1 MTGGINH
8 QNDGFS
14 IVVDKSIASVIQ
26 QHLASGGYI
35 NNDYA
40 IKDLGLHI
48 AIPVTNPVVIRK
60 LDWFDEEKLQFETI
74 ILEPKKSTNTPA
86 QEIVSKIEQLL
97 VANSLILTREMVNF
111 LPKKWEL
118 FSDLAIVP
126 SDSLNSKE
134 WQDLFSK
141 NEALS
146 EEIWHIIADSLKVS
160 RIARQSE
167 IANDKL
173 RSSQVK
179 LIVGDSGEVE
189 FVDFGVKFWLD
200 VTKVMF
206 SSGNVTERHR
216 IGSIDMTGEVVVDA
230 FSGIGYYTLPMLVRS
245 NAKHV
250 YACELNPNSIDALTK
265 GANLNA
271 VSDKL
276 TIIEGDNQITLKSLS
291 RMADRVHLGILPSSE
306 NTWQLAIDCLK
317 QSGGIIHIHMNVRE
331 NEISSFV
338 DYCLKQL
345 KQYAVHR
352 EFNVVELIHLEKVK
366 WYAPHI
372 RHIVIDV
379 SVK

>member
-14 IVVDKSIASVIQ
+14 IVVDKSIASVIHQ
-26 QHLASGGYI
+26 NLVDEGYI
-35 NNDYA
+35 NNDYV
-40 IKDLGLHI
+40 IKDLGQQI
-48 AIPVTNPVVIRK
+48 AIPVTNPSVIRE

-97 VANSLILTREMVNF
+97 VANSLIITSEMANL

-146 EEIWHIIADSLKVS
+146 EEIWQIIADSLKVS

-167 IANDKL
+167 IADDKL

-179 LIVGDSGEVE
+179 MIVGDSGEVE
-189 FVDFGVKFWLD
+189 FVDFGVRFWLD

-265 GANLNA
+265 GADLNA
-271 VSDKL
+271 VSDRL

-345 KQYAVHR
+345 KGYAVHR

>member
-8 QNDGFS
+8 QSDGFS
-14 IVVDKSIASVIQ
+14 IVVDKSIASVIH

-35 NNDYA
+35 NNDYV
-40 IKDLGLHI
+40 IKDLGQHI

-86 QEIVSKIEQLL
+86 QEIASKIEQLL

-134 WQDLFSK
+134 WQDLLSK

-146 EEIWHIIADSLKVS
+146 EEIWQIIADSLKVS

-179 LIVGDSGEVE
+179 MIVGDSGEVE
-189 FVDFGVKFWLD
+189 FVDYGVKFWLD

-216 IGSIDMTGEVVVDA
+216 IGSIDMNGEVVVDA

-265 GANLNA
+265 GADLNA
-271 VSDKL
+271 VSDRL

-331 NEISSFV
+331 YEISSFV

>member
-1 MTGGINH
+1 MTGGVNH

-14 IVVDKSIASVIQ
+14 LVVDKSIASDIH
-26 QHLASGGYI
+26 QHLVDGGYI
-35 NNDYA
+35 NNDYV
-40 IKDLGLHI
+40 IKDLGQHI

-86 QEIVSKIEQLL
+86 QEIVSKIEKLL
-97 VANSLILTREMVNF
+97 VANSLILTKEMVNF

-134 WQDLFSK
+134 WQDLLSK

-146 EEIWHIIADSLKVS
+146 EEIWQIIADSLKVS

-179 LIVGDSGEVE
+179 MIVGDSGEVE
-189 FVDFGVKFWLD
+189 FVDHGVKFWLD

-265 GANLNA
+265 GADLNA
-271 VSDKL
+271 VSDRL

>member
-14 IVVDKSIASVIQ
+14 LVVDKSIASVIH

-35 NNDYA
+35 NNDYV
-40 IKDLGLHI
+40 IKDLGQHI

-97 VANSLILTREMVNF
+97 VANSLILTKEMVNF

-134 WQDLFSK
+134 WQDLLSK

-146 EEIWHIIADSLKVS
+146 EEIWQIIADSLKVS

-167 IANDKL
+167 IADDKL

-179 LIVGDSGEVE
+179 MIVGDSGEVE
-189 FVDFGVKFWLD
+189 FVDYGVKFWLD

-265 GANLNA
+265 GADLNA
-271 VSDKL
+271 VSDRL

-338 DYCLKQL
+338 DYCLEQL

>member
-1 MTGGINH
+1 MTGGVNH

-14 IVVDKSIASVIQ
+14 LVVDKSIASDIH

-35 NNDYA
+35 NNDYV
-40 IKDLGLHI
+40 IKDLGQHI

-126 SDSLNSKE
+126 SDSLDSKE

-146 EEIWHIIADSLKVS
+146 EEIWQIIADSLKVS

-167 IANDKL
+167 IADDKL

-179 LIVGDSGEVE
+179 MIVGDSGEVE

-216 IGSIDMTGEVVVDA
+216 IGSIDMNGEVVVDA

-265 GANLNA
+265 GADLNA

-338 DYCLKQL
+338 DYCLEQL

>member
-14 IVVDKSIASVIQ
+14 IVVDKSIASVIH

-35 NNDYA
+35 NNDYV
-40 IKDLGLHI
+40 IKDLGQHI

-97 VANSLILTREMVNF
+97 VANSLILTKEMVNF

-134 WQDLFSK
+134 WQDLLSK

-146 EEIWHIIADSLKVS
+146 EEIWQIIADSLKVS

-167 IANDKL
+167 IADDKL

-179 LIVGDSGEVE
+179 MIVGDSGEVE
-189 FVDFGVKFWLD
+189 FVDYGVKFWLD

-265 GANLNA
+265 GAELNA

-331 NEISSFV
+331 NQISSFV
-338 DYCLKQL
+338 DYCLERM

>member
-14 IVVDKSIASVIQ
+14 IVVDKSIASVIH

-35 NNDYA
+35 NNDYV
-40 IKDLGLHI
+40 IKDLGQHI

-97 VANSLILTREMVNF
+97 VANSLILTKEMVNF

-134 WQDLFSK
+134 WQDLLSK

-146 EEIWHIIADSLKVS
+146 EEIWQIIADSLKVS

-179 LIVGDSGEVE
+179 MIVGDSGEVE
-189 FVDFGVKFWLD
+189 FVDYGVKFWLD

-265 GANLNA
+265 GADLNA
-271 VSDKL
+271 VSDRL

-291 RMADRVHLGILPSSE
+291 RMAERVHLGILPSSE

-338 DYCLKQL
+338 DYCLERM

>member
-1 MTGGINH
+1 MTGGVNH

-14 IVVDKSIASVIQ
+14 LVVDKSIASVIH

-35 NNDYA
+35 NNDYV
-40 IKDLGLHI
+40 IKDLGQQI

-97 VANSLILTREMVNF
+97 VANSLILTKEMVNF

-134 WQDLFSK
+134 WQDLLSK

-146 EEIWHIIADSLKVS
+146 EEIWQIIADSLKVS

-167 IANDKL
+167 IADDKL

-179 LIVGDSGEVE
+179 MIVGDSGEVE
-189 FVDFGVKFWLD
+189 FVDYGVKFWLD

-250 YACELNPNSIDALTK
+250 YACELNPDSIDALTK
-265 GANLNA
+265 GAELNA
-271 VSDKL
+271 VSDRL

-331 NEISSFV
+331 NQISSFV
-338 DYCLKQL
+338 DYCLERM

>member
-1 MTGGINH
+1 MTGGVNH

-14 IVVDKSIASVIQ
+14 LVVDKSIASDIH
-26 QHLASGGYI
+26 QHLVDGGYI
-35 NNDYA
+35 NNDYV
-40 IKDLGLHI
+40 IKDLGQHI

-86 QEIVSKIEQLL
+86 QEIVSKIEKLL
-97 VANSLILTREMVNF
+97 VANSLILTKEMVNF

-134 WQDLFSK
+134 WQDLLSK

-146 EEIWHIIADSLKVS
+146 EEIWQIIADSLKVS

-179 LIVGDSGEVE
+179 MIVGDSGEVE
-189 FVDFGVKFWLD
+189 FVDYGVKFWLD

-265 GANLNA
+265 GADLNA
-271 VSDKL
+271 VSDRL

>member
-1 MTGGINH
+1 MTGGVNH

-14 IVVDKSIASVIQ
+14 LVVDKSIASDIH
-26 QHLASGGYI
+26 QHLVDGGYI
-35 NNDYA
+35 NNDYV
-40 IKDLGLHI
+40 IKDLGQHI

-86 QEIVSKIEQLL
+86 QEIVSKIEKLL
-97 VANSLILTREMVNF
+97 VANSLILTKEMVNF

-134 WQDLFSK
+134 WQDLLSK

-146 EEIWHIIADSLKVS
+146 EEIWQIIADSLKVS

-179 LIVGDSGEVE
+179 MIVGDSGEVE
-189 FVDFGVKFWLD
+189 FVDYGVKFWLD

-250 YACELNPNSIDALTK
+250 YACELNPNSIYALTK
-265 GANLNA
+265 GADLNA
-271 VSDKL
+271 VSDRL

>member
-14 IVVDKSIASVIQ
+14 IVVDKSIASVIH

-35 NNDYA
+35 NNDYI
-40 IKDLGLHI
+40 IKDLGQQI

-86 QEIVSKIEQLL
+86 QEIVSKIEKLL
-97 VANSLILTREMVNF
+97 VANSLIFTKEMVNF

-134 WQDLFSK
+134 WQDLLSK

-146 EEIWHIIADSLKVS
+146 EEIWQIIADSLKVS

-179 LIVGDSGEVE
+179 MIVGDSGEVE
-189 FVDFGVKFWLD
+189 FVDYGVKFWLD

-265 GANLNA
+265 GADLNA
-271 VSDKL
+271 VSDRL

-331 NEISSFV
+331 NEISSFG

-352 EFNVVELIHLEKVK
+352 EFTVVELIHLEKVK

>member
-1 MTGGINH
+1 MTGGVNH

-14 IVVDKSIASVIQ
+14 LVVDKSIASDIH
-26 QHLASGGYI
+26 QHLVDGGYI
-35 NNDYA
+35 NNDYV
-40 IKDLGLHI
+40 IKDLGQHI

-86 QEIVSKIEQLL
+86 QEIVSKIEKLL
-97 VANSLILTREMVNF
+97 VANSLILTKEMVNF

-134 WQDLFSK
+134 WQDLLSK

-146 EEIWHIIADSLKVS
+146 EEIWQIIADSLKVS

-179 LIVGDSGEVE
+179 MIVGDSGEVE
-189 FVDFGVKFWLD
+189 FVDYGVKFWLD

-265 GANLNA
+265 GADLNA
-271 VSDKL
+271 VSDRL

-345 KQYAVHR
+345 KLYAVHR

>member
-8 QNDGFS
+8 QSDGFS
-14 IVVDKSIASVIQ
+14 IVVDKSIASVIH

-35 NNDYA
+35 NNDYV
-40 IKDLGLHI
+40 IKDLGQHI

-134 WQDLFSK
+134 WQDLLSK

-146 EEIWHIIADSLKVS
+146 EEIWQIIADSLKVS

-179 LIVGDSGEVE
+179 MIVGDSGEVE
-189 FVDFGVKFWLD
+189 FVDYGVKFWLD

-265 GANLNA
+265 GADLNA
-271 VSDKL
+271 VSDRL

>member
-1 MTGGINH
+1 MTGGVNH

-14 IVVDKSIASVIQ
+14 LVVDKSIASDIH
-26 QHLASGGYI
+26 QHLVDGAYI
-35 NNDYA
+35 NNDYV
-40 IKDLGLHI
+40 IKDLGQHI

-86 QEIVSKIEQLL
+86 QEIVSKIEKLL
-97 VANSLILTREMVNF
+97 VANSLILTKEMVNF

-134 WQDLFSK
+134 WQDLLSK

-146 EEIWHIIADSLKVS
+146 EEIWQIIADSLKVS

-179 LIVGDSGEVE
+179 MIVGDSGEVE
-189 FVDFGVKFWLD
+189 FVDYGVKFWLD

-250 YACELNPNSIDALTK
+250 YACELNPNSIYALTK
-265 GANLNA
+265 GADLNA
-271 VSDKL
+271 VSDRL
-276 TIIEGDNQITLKSLS
+276 TIIEGDNQITLKRLS

>member
-8 QNDGFS
+8 QNDGIS
-14 IVVDKSIASVIQ
+14 LVVDKSIASDIH
-26 QHLASGGYI
+26 QHLVDGGYI
-35 NNDYA
+35 NNDYV
-40 IKDLGLHI
+40 IKDLGQHI

-86 QEIVSKIEQLL
+86 QEIVSKIEKLL
-97 VANSLILTREMVNF
+97 VANSLILTKEMVNF

-134 WQDLFSK
+134 WQDLLSK

-146 EEIWHIIADSLKVS
+146 EEIWQMIADSLKVS

-179 LIVGDSGEVE
+179 MIVGDSGEVE
-189 FVDFGVKFWLD
+189 FVDYGVKFWLD

-265 GANLNA
+265 GADLNA
-271 VSDKL
+271 VSDRL

-345 KQYAVHR
+345 QQYAVHR

>member
-1 MTGGINH
+1 MTGGVNH

-14 IVVDKSIASVIQ
+14 LVVDKSIASDIH
-26 QHLASGGYI
+26 QHLVDGGYI
-35 NNDYA
+35 NNDYV
-40 IKDLGLHI
+40 IKDLGQHI

-86 QEIVSKIEQLL
+86 QEIVSKIGKLL
-97 VANSLILTREMVNF
+97 VANSLILTKEMVNF

-134 WQDLFSK
+134 WQDLLSK

-146 EEIWHIIADSLKVS
+146 EEIWQIIADSLKVS

-179 LIVGDSGEVE
+179 MIVGDSGEVE
-189 FVDFGVKFWLD
+189 FVDHGVKFWLD

-250 YACELNPNSIDALTK
+250 YACELNPNSIHALTK
-265 GANLNA
+265 GADLNA
-271 VSDKL
+271 VSDRL
-276 TIIEGDNQITLKSLS
+276 TIIEGDNQITLKRLS
-291 RMADRVHLGILPSSE
+291 RMADRIHLGILPSSE

>member
-14 IVVDKSIASVIQ
+14 LVVDKSIASVIH

-35 NNDYA
+35 NNDYV
-40 IKDLGLHI
+40 IKDLGQHI

-97 VANSLILTREMVNF
+97 VANSLILTKEMVNF

-134 WQDLFSK
+134 WQDLLSK
-141 NEALS
+141 NEAFS
-146 EEIWHIIADSLKVS
+146 EEIWQIIADSLKVS

-167 IANDKL
+167 IADDKL

-179 LIVGDSGEVE
+179 MIVGDSGEVE
-189 FVDFGVKFWLD
+189 FVDYGVKFWLD

-265 GANLNA
+265 GAELNA

-338 DYCLKQL
+338 DYCLERM

>member
-8 QNDGFS
+8 QSDGFS
-14 IVVDKSIASVIQ
+14 IVVDKSIASVIH
-26 QHLASGGYI
+26 QHLVDGGYI
-35 NNDYA
+35 NNDYV
-40 IKDLGLHI
+40 IKDLGQHI
-48 AIPVTNPVVIRK
+48 AIPITNPGVIRK

-97 VANSLILTREMVNF
+97 VANSLIFTKEMVNF

-126 SDSLNSKE
+126 SDSLDSKE

-146 EEIWHIIADSLKVS
+146 EEIWQIIADSLKVS

-179 LIVGDSGEVE
+179 MIVGDSGEVE
-189 FVDFGVKFWLD
+189 FVDYGVKFWLD

-265 GANLNA
+265 GADLNA
-271 VSDKL
+271 VSDRL

>member
-8 QNDGFS
+8 QNGGFS
-14 IVVDKSIASVIQ
+14 IVVDKSIASVIH
-26 QHLASGGYI
+26 QHLVDGGYI
-35 NNDYA
+35 NIDYV
-40 IKDLGLHI
+40 IKDLGQHI
-48 AIPVTNPVVIRK
+48 AIPITNPDVISK

-86 QEIVSKIEQLL
+86 QEIVSKIEKLL
-97 VANSLILTREMVNF
+97 VANSLIFTKEMVNF

-126 SDSLNSKE
+126 SDSLDSKE
-134 WQDLFSK
+134 WRDLFSK

-146 EEIWHIIADSLKVS
+146 EEIWQIIADSLKVS

-179 LIVGDSGEVE
+179 MIVGDSGEVE
-189 FVDFGVKFWLD
+189 FVDYGVKFWLD

-265 GANLNA
+265 GADLNA
-271 VSDKL
+271 VSDRL

>member
-14 IVVDKSIASVIQ
+14 LVVDKSIASVIH

-35 NNDYA
+35 NNDYV
-40 IKDLGLHI
+40 IKDLGQQI

-97 VANSLILTREMVNF
+97 VANSLILTKEMVNF

-134 WQDLFSK
+134 WQDLLSK

-146 EEIWHIIADSLKVS
+146 EEIWQIIADSLKVS

-167 IANDKL
+167 IADDKL

-179 LIVGDSGEVE
+179 MIVGDSGEVE
-189 FVDFGVKFWLD
+189 FVDYGVKFWLD

-250 YACELNPNSIDALTK
+250 YACELNPDSIDALTK
-265 GANLNA
+265 GADLNA

-331 NEISSFV
+331 NQISSFV
-338 DYCLKQL
+338 DYCLERM